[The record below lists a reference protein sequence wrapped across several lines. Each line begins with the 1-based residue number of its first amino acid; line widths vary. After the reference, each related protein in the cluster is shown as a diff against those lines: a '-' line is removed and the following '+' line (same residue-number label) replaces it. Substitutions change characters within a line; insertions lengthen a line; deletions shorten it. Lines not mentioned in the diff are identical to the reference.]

1 MNQKKKKKY
10 NPKLVDGMEILKFKG
25 EMNKMATKKPY
36 MINETKRWFF
46 EKIYKNVFSQTHQ
59 VKKRK
64 CLKSVMSGMKGKLQL
79 KPQKYKGQRE
89 IIINNYTSI
98 K

>member
-10 NPKLVDGMEILKFKG
+10 NPKLVDGMEILKIKG

-46 EKIYKNVFSQTHQ
+46 EKIKLIHIQLDSSR
-59 VKKRK
+59 KKGGV
-64 CLKSVMSGMKGKLQL
+64 S
-79 KPQKYKGQRE
+79 
-89 IIINNYTSI
+89 N
-98 K
+98 

>member
-1 MNQKKKKKY
+1 
-10 NPKLVDGMEILKFKG
+10 
-25 EMNKMATKKPY
+25 MATKKPY

-64 CLKSVMSGMKGKLQL
+64 CLKSVMLGTKGKLQL
-79 KPQKYKGQRE
+79 KPQKYKG
-89 IIINNYTSI
+89 
-98 K
+98 

>member
-10 NPKLVDGMEILKFKG
+10 NPKLVDGMEILKIKG

-46 EKIYKNVFSQTHQ
+46 EKISKIDKPLVRL
-59 VKKRK
+59 VKK
-64 CLKSVMSGMKGKLQL
+64 KG
-79 KPQKYKGQRE
+79 R
-89 IIINNYTSI
+89 SI
-98 K
+98 KSTELEMKMEKS